1 MYRFHAP
8 TSSSL
13 YLFFIL
19 QGALFCLAGVIL
31 VCVAIP
37 WLVISMPFLLGYFV
51 YIRQRYLK
59 SATELKRL
67 EAVSRSPLYAD
78 FSATLEGLTTLRA
91 YRLEAAATASFQR
104 QLNTNVQAWFSFL
117 YVSRW
122 LGFRL
127 DGCCSVIVIIVALV
141 SVGMRSIVDVG
152 LLSFAVV
159 YTLSL
164 SGLLQWTVR
173 QSAEGAL
180 ILVV

>member
-1 MYRFHAP
+1 
-8 TSSSL
+8 
-13 YLFFIL
+13 
-19 QGALFCLAGVIL
+19 
-31 VCVAIP
+31 
-37 WLVISMPFLLGYFV
+37 MPFLLGYFIFV
-51 YIRQRYLK
+51 RQKYLK
-59 SATELKRL
+59 CATELKRL
-67 EAVSRSPLYAD
+67 DAVSRSPIYAD

-104 QLNTNVQAWFSFL
+104 QLNTNIRAWFSFL

-127 DGCCSVIVIIVALV
+127 DGCCSILVIIVSLLSAA
-141 SVGMRSIVDVG
+141 MRDVVDVG

-173 QSAEGAL
+173 QSAEGKK
-180 ILVV
+180 

>member
-1 MYRFHAP
+1 
-8 TSSSL
+8 
-13 YLFFIL
+13 
-19 QGALFCLAGVIL
+19 
-31 VCVAIP
+31 
-37 WLVISMPFLLGYFV
+37 MPFLLSYFI
-51 YIRQRYLK
+51 YIRQRYIK

-104 QLNTNVQAWFSFL
+104 LIDTNDRAWFSLL

-127 DGCCSVIVIIVALV
+127 DGSCAVIVIVVALA
-141 SVGMRSIVDVG
+141 SVGLRSVVDSG
-152 LLSFAVV
+152 LLSFAIV

-164 SGLLQWTVR
+164 NYLLQWTVR
-173 QSAEGAL
+173 QSAEGAS